1 MRLIDRITHLDLP
14 PSALAALRDALGAV
28 AGAGFTS
35 MEHTLL
41 SELFDRE
48 IPEDTVPAG
57 VDELWSHGE
66 LVIEAAL
73 TVAVSD
79 GNYGVEEAR
88 VIGALASR
96 LGISAAELS
105 SIEDRVFTEL
115 QRRERERRRGP

>member
-1 MRLIDRITHLDLP
+1 MRLIDRITHLDLQ
-14 PSALAALRDALGAV
+14 PSALAALRDALCAV

-73 TVAVSD
+73 TVAVAD

-88 VIGALASR
+88 VIGSLASR

-105 SIEDRVFTEL
+105 SIEDRVFVEL